1 MLLIWYPKC
10 STCIKARKYLEEN
23 NISFETRD
31 IVLDTPSKSEL
42 QNYLNRSGKDIKKF
56 LNTSGLKYREL
67 KLKDKIPTMTEDEIL
82 TLISSDGML
91 IKRPILV
98 TNDKVLVG
106 FKEKEW
112 SELNENN

>member
-10 STCIKARKYLEEN
+10 STCQKAKKYLEDH
-23 NISFETRD
+23 NISFETKD
-31 IVLDTPSKSEL
+31 IVLDTPSKREL
-42 QNYLNRSGKDIKKF
+42 KDYLKRSNKEIKNF

-67 KLKDKIPTMTEDEIL
+67 NLKDKIPNMSEDEIL
-82 TLISSDGML
+82 TLLESDGML

-98 TNDKVLVG
+98 TNNKVLIG
-106 FKEKEW
+106 FREKEW

>member
-10 STCIKARKYLEEN
+10 STCLKAKKYLEDH

-42 QNYLNRSGKDIKKF
+42 KDYLKRSNKETKKF

-67 KLKDKIPTMTEDEIL
+67 NLKDKIPNMSEDEIL
-82 TLISSDGML
+82 TLLESDGML

-98 TNDKVLVG
+98 TNNKILIG
-106 FKEKEW
+106 FREKEW